1 MPSVASILR
10 SHSFSWIKGTAISDQ
25 DTVKWKKESEVAQ
38 SCPTLGDP
46 VDCSLPGSSVHGIF
60 QVIVLEWIAIS
71 FSRGSSWPRD
81 PTQVSHIVDRCFT
94 VWATREVWIQS
105 TSLYLLSSVLFGL
118 NSFMNQRQTILWI
131 YAFHQIVN
139 HIHTSSKSTSTLQ
152 CGRPGLD
159 PWVRKIP

>member
-1 MPSVASILR
+1 MTKWPEQIFQGELNWASFLYHR
-10 SHSFSWIKGTAISDQ
+10 HTLKMSTLSCSLSTHACFNTKWKWSHSVVSD
-25 DTVKWKKESEVAQ
+25 
-38 SCPTLGDP
+38 
-46 VDCSLPGSSVHGIF
+46 SLQPHGHQAPPSKSTGVGCLF
-60 QVIVLEWIAIS
+60 LLQGN
-71 FSRGSSWPRD
+71 SRPRD
-81 PTQVSHIVDRCFT
+81 WTQVSHIVDRCFT

-152 CGRPGLD
+152 SPSN
-159 PWVRKIP
+159 V